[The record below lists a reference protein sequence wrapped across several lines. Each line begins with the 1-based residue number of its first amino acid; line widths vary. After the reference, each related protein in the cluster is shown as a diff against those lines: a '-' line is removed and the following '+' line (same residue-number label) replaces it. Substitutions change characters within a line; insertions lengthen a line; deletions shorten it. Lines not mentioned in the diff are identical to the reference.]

1 MEEVMSKNNK
11 FGSTTEFRI
20 KQQKKKKLAGWQVA
34 LIVIAAAICFLF
46 VTALGVFTYFKYIH
60 KPDNTPDDLYHEVII
75 PGDNTDE
82 EEEPGLTLNKSRYNF
97 LVLGCDR
104 AQWLSDVI
112 MVVTYDVAEKSVAI
126 MQIPRDTYVTVNKN
140 IILDDEGRLS
150 HENFDGENDYGCK
163 INAVLSHGG
172 NLAERELNRIVNL
185 VANTVDETEIQIIC
199 DESFLDITSSQ
210 LLDYINEKNSSKK
223 WQKKYDIKLEFGI
236 KYLSALLSR
245 SFCTP
250 IDYYAHVNLD
260 GFVNIVNA
268 IGGVDVY
275 VQEDMYYWDP
285 LQDLLIDIPKG
296 QQHLDGKKAEQFIRF
311 RAGYAAADI
320 ARIDAQKIFMTAFI
334 KKLLSLDGIMN
345 IDTLVKEVS
354 ENLTTNI
361 SVSDALYFATNIL
374 DIDFS
379 KIVMLTMPGKSTYID
394 GISYYGIHKASLMEY
409 VNTYLS
415 KFNEP
420 IGEEY
425 FYAVEVAKGNDS
437 PPPLTAEDI
446 TENQPDLGFMH

>member
-1 MEEVMSKNNK
+1 MSKNNR

-20 KQQKKKKLAGWQVA
+20 KQQKKKKLAVWQ
-34 LIVIAAAICFLF
+34 AAIIVVAAILTFLF
-46 VTALGVFTYFKYIH
+46 ISVLGVFTYFKYIH
-60 KPDNTPDDLYHEVII
+60 RPDNTPDDDIYHEVLL
-75 PGDNTDE
+75 PGDADTQE
-82 EEEPGLTLNKSRYNF
+82 EEMQNALTLNKSRYSF

-112 MVVTYDVAEKSVAI
+112 MVLTYDVAEKSIAI
-126 MQIPRDTYVTVNKN
+126 MQIPRDTYVTVSKE

-172 NLAERELNRIVNL
+172 NLAERELNRIVKL
-185 VANTVDETEIQIIC
+185 VAHSDVSEIQNIC
-199 DESFLDITSSQ
+199 DDSFLDINASE
-210 LLDYINEKNSSKK
+210 LLGYINEKNSNKK
-223 WQKKYDIKLEFGI
+223 WQKKYDIKLKFGI

-260 GFVNIVNA
+260 GFVNIVDA

-334 KKLLSLDGIMN
+334 KKILSLDGIMN
-345 IDTLVKEVS
+345 IDTLVKEIS
-354 ENLTTNI
+354 ENLNTNI
-361 SVSDALYFATNIL
+361 SLPDALYFATNVL

-394 GISYYGIHKASLMEY
+394 GISYYGIHKQSLMEY

-415 KFNEP
+415 KFNET

-425 FYAVEVAKGNDS
+425 FYAVEVAEGNDS